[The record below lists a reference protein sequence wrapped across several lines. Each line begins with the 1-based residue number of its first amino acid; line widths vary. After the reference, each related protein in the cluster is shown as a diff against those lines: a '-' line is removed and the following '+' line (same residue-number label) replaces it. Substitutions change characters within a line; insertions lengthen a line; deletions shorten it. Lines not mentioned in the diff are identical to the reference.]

1 MYRNGLLCS
10 KSYCCYDNK
19 SDNFKF
25 SRKSLNKRVLE
36 DSGDGLMSKYKTVLD
51 ETVNFTVTNRGFRNL
66 FHMVA
71 TKENNTK
78 KGLSYFYPRRQ
89 VQNDEFQTKPKIFK
103 DLMQCNEFITSLYRR
118 IYKKA
123 CFKCI
128 YHAVL
133 FWFYDFS

>member
-10 KSYCCYDNK
+10 KNFCCYDNK

-36 DSGDGLMSKYKTVLD
+36 DSGVGLMSKYKRKLD
-51 ETVNFTVTNRGFRNL
+51 EAVNFTITNKGFRYL

-78 KGLSYFYPRRQ
+78 KGLIYFYPRRQ
-89 VQNDEFQTKPKIFK
+89 VQNDEFQTKPTKLK
-103 DLMQCNEFITSLYRR
+103 DLMQCKEFIGRLVLNLYTMQL
-118 IYKKA
+118 
-123 CFKCI
+123 FL
-128 YHAVL
+128 VL
-133 FWFYDFS
+133 RFFIELIFFS